1 MAFSLIAFIVIL
13 SILVL
18 VHEGGHFFAA
28 RRFGIWVEEFGFGLP
43 PRAWGKKIKDTI
55 YSLNWLPF
63 GGFVRLHG
71 ENLEDTIQRPE
82 VAFLNKSKKV
92 RATVICAG
100 VFMNII
106 LGILAFSVVYTFNG
120 VPRETGHVKVLAVS
134 KDSPADAGGLKEG
147 DIIDSLNGQL
157 ITNNDQFIKGI
168 DQERGK
174 EVSLNITR
182 EGKTDTVKVTP
193 RLNPPAN
200 EGALGVAIGSRE
212 IYFPPIWQRPFYGI
226 YYGFGDAIFWGKAV
240 LTGFR
245 DMILQSLS
253 GHVPKDIAGPI
264 GIYQVTNQVAALGIL
279 PLINFMGVL
288 SVNLAIINIL
298 PIPALDGGRLLF
310 IIFEAITRKRVT
322 PKIEATIHS
331 VGMIALLGLL
341 VVITFFD
348 IKRLADAGN
357 LPPFLLQFF
366 K

>member
-1 MAFSLIAFIVIL
+1 VEDIIAKINGKELHTDAELIDAIDASRGKKVNL
-13 SILVL
+13 SI
-18 VHEGGHFFAA
+18 
-28 RRFGIWVEEFGFGLP
+28 
-43 PRAWGKKIKDTI
+43 
-55 YSLNWLPF
+55 
-63 GGFVRLHG
+63 VRG
-71 ENLEDTIQRPE
+71 
-82 VAFLNKSKKV
+82 
-92 RATVICAG
+92 
-100 VFMNII
+100 
-106 LGILAFSVVYTFNG
+106 
-120 VPRETGHVKVLAVS
+120 
-134 KDSPADAGGLKEG
+134 
-147 DIIDSLNGQL
+147 
-157 ITNNDQFIKGI
+157 
-168 DQERGK
+168 GK
-174 EVSLNITR
+174 EVDIQT
-182 EGKTDTVKVTP
+182 EVKDI
-193 RLNPPAN
+193 PAK
-200 EGALGVAIGSRE
+200 EGALGVSISSTE
-212 IYFPPIWQRPFYGI
+212 VKFLQPPIWQRPFYGI

-310 IIFEAITRKRVT
+310 IIFEAVTRKRVT

-331 VGMIALLGLL
+331 IGMIALLGLL